1 LGRQLALSSL
11 VLAMV
16 ENTQRC
22 HLQILSHISCRG
34 SFAILNV
41 VWFRVQWTI
50 CLAKMMMV
58 FHMSKVMKA
67 NLEIVS
73 EKAGLYFISK

>member
-1 LGRQLALSSL
+1 VA
-11 VLAMV
+11 A
-16 ENTQRC
+16 
-22 HLQILSHISCRG
+22 
-34 SFAILNV
+34 SFAILSV

-50 CLAKMMMV
+50 LCLAKMMMV